1 MIIYC
6 KQEKEKFTAS
16 RENGHRADMMV
27 VGHRVVHIGEV
38 VVHTAVVLVVGH
50 IDLVVAVDKAPVV
63 EAAAH
68 MVVEQAVD
76 HIDFET
82 GGTEKSSG
90 RVVVAAVCC
99 ILTDFEDRVMML
111 RRDLDLEVEDR
122 APEVVLGIQDVKA

>member
-38 VVHTAVVLVVGH
+38 VVHTAVV
-50 IDLVVAVDKAPVV
+50 LVVAVDKAPVV

-99 ILTDFEDRVMML
+99 ILIDFEDRVMML